1 MPEERRVDYKQRT
14 LKKEVECTGIGLHS
28 GEKSTIVLKPAP
40 PNTGIQFCRTDLPA
54 RPTVRAQFDQVA
66 DTMLAT
72 TIGLN
77 GCKIGTIEHLMAAFY
92 GLGVDNAHIEVDG
105 PEVPIMDGSS
115 APFVY
120 LIDSAGIREQ
130 KAAKKFLVIKKRF
143 ELKDGNRSVS
153 ITPSK
158 ELKISYLIDF
168 DHPLVR
174 RQEYRLRFS
183 GREFVRE
190 ISTARTFGFLKDIQM
205 LKDNGLARGG
215 SLDNAIVLDDFKILN
230 EDGLRF
236 KDEFVRHKILDFIGD
251 LSIIG
256 HPVIGHFVVKKSGHF
271 LNHQMFKSLMQE
283 KKCWEVVTFDNP
295 EDCERNQVNIPA
307 FGSLEA
313 MPA

>member
-1 MPEERRVDYKQRT
+1 MDYKQRT
-14 LKKEVECTGIGLHS
+14 LQKAVECTGIGLHS
-28 GEKSTIVLKPAP
+28 GEKSTIALRPAP
-40 PNTGIQFCRTDLPA
+40 PNTGIQFCRADIPG
-54 RPTVRAQFDQVA
+54 RPTVKAQFDQVA

-77 GCKIGTIEHLMAAFY
+77 GCKIGTVEHLMAAFY
-92 GLGVDNAHIEVDG
+92 GLGIDNAVVEVDG

-120 LIDSAGIREQ
+120 LIKSAGIEQ
-130 KAAKKFLVIKKRF
+130 QETPKRFLVIRKRF
-143 ELKDGNRSVS
+143 ELRDGNRSVC
-153 ITPSK
+153 IKPSK
-158 ELKISYLIDF
+158 ELKISYFIDF
-168 DHPLVR
+168 PHPLLR
-174 RQEYRLRFS
+174 RQEYELRFS
-183 GREFVRE
+183 GRDFVRE

-256 HPVIGHFVVKKSGHF
+256 YPVIGHFVVKRSGHF
-271 LNHQMFKSLMQE
+271 LNHQMFRSLMQE
-283 KKCWEVVTFDNP
+283 KKCWEVVSFENP
-295 EDCERNQVNIPA
+295 EDCTKNQVKIPV
-307 FGSLEA
+307 FGSLDA